1 MKPEKKVKHLQ
12 SHLGMKSLGKSVCV
26 TRAGPQKIEL
36 STSAN
41 FFSGL
46 RSSSSPVT
54 TFLYLAASS
63 QPGSHIADWPGN
75 LPSVTLR
82 HCELQQSQAVAQSL
96 ALPGTVES

>member
-1 MKPEKKVKHLQ
+1 MKLEKKVKHLQ

-36 STSAN
+36 STSAD

-46 RSSSSPVT
+46 RGSPSPVT
-54 TFLYLAASS
+54 TFLYLAAGS
-63 QPGSHIADWPGN
+63 QPGSHIGDGPGN